1 MNLQEVRTGEGTGRG
16 GDREGRE
23 LTSGLLL
30 LSQNV
35 TLAIA
40 VFTILASIYF
50 FNKVRG
56 RQSAGGSVSRV
67 SAFALVPFLY
77 QVATC
82 LHHASVSALGSAV
95 RSHGSPAHQPD
106 LYLFYHRSGL

>member
-1 MNLQEVRTGEGTGRG
+1 MWLGPMAMNLQEVRTGDGTGRG

-35 TLAIA
+35 TLAMA

-56 RQSAGGSVSRV
+56 RQCRRVCVSCLCICPCSFSVPSCH
-67 SAFALVPFLY
+67 
-77 QVATC
+77 T
-82 LHHASVSALGSAV
+82 
-95 RSHGSPAHQPD
+95 SPST
-106 LYLFYHRSGL
+106 LLSLL